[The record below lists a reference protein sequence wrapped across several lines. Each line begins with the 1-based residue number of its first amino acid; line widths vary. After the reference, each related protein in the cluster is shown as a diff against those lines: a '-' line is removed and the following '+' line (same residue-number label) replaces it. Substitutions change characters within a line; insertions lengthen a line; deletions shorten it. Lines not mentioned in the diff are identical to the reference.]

1 MKINILLPALASLFY
16 TALGPSANSP
26 SCSAHM
32 MKCEDNGNSD
42 PFQLLF
48 CYKGRWWHAE
58 DCSKSGRY
66 CQSEPKAHCES
77 RLRDL

>member
-1 MKINILLPALASLFY
+1 MKISILLSALPSLFY
-16 TALGPSANSP
+16 TALGSSWHGWY
-26 SCSAHM
+26 CSTNKL
-32 MKCEDNGNSD
+32 KCEDNGISD

-48 CYKGRWWHAE
+48 CFRGHWMRAE

-66 CQSEPKAHCES
+66 CQPEPVAHCES